1 MTWLRTVRVLAVIG
15 LAGAVVCAPLAVT
28 VARPKRAAVVEAL
41 PPPPPPAGPVALPA
55 RTVAEAAAFQAWSE
69 RVGGASAAFTSGA
82 GVAQTLKD
90 AAAYEPKAL
99 IRGAIAYAA
108 IAALQ
113 DQQFVAELRS
123 AGNSPD
129 NRRLMAGYLMADPAY
144 ALLFRSSDRAA
155 GLAREALGGAGL
167 RLYATGKAVR
177 QASYDVQ
184 HQPWSKLD
192 VEARPARLAAVEAQ
206 GQQPMP
212 NAADHIDALQ
222 RVIAGG
228 APSISASALAPPYTP
243 LVAKALQLAAIAAL
257 GEASDEIYDRLE
269 ALASDEPTDNCLH
282 IAKLNLFQCLA
293 VARPNYEDMFCT
305 GQHAMMDTGACMVVN
320 AGLAVPVEP
329 PAVGPPVTFRV
340 TTPTPARPVRRGH
353 RG

>member
-1 MTWLRTVRVLAVIG
+1 VE
-15 LAGAVVCAPLAVT
+15 VT
-28 VARPKRAAVVEAL
+28 
-41 PPPPPPAGPVALPA
+41 PPPPPAGPVALPA
-55 RTVAEAAAFQAWSE
+55 RTVAEAAAFQAWLE
-69 RVGGASAAFTSGA
+69 RVGGASPAFTSGV
-82 GVAQTLKD
+82 GVAQTLRD
-90 AAAYEPKAL
+90 AAAYEPHAL

-108 IAALQ
+108 IAALE

-177 QASYDVQ
+177 QASYDIQ

-192 VEARPARLAAVEAQ
+192 VEARPARLAAAEAE
-206 GQQPMP
+206 GQQPLP
-212 NAADHIDALQ
+212 NAADHVDALQ

-228 APSISASALAPPYTP
+228 APLPINASTLAPPYTP

-257 GEASDEIYDRLE
+257 GEASDELYDRL
-269 ALASDEPTDNCLH
+269 AVLASDEPTDNCLH

-293 VARPNYEDMFCT
+293 VARPNYEDVFCA
-305 GQHAMMDTGACMVVN
+305 GQHAVMDTGACMVVN

-329 PAVGPPVTFRV
+329 PAVGPIVTFRV
-340 TTPTPARPVRRGH
+340 ATPPPARAVRH
-353 RG
+353 RPRR